1 MPTDKHVQK
10 PTCKLVGKD
19 GNVFAVIGEVRKVLK
34 QAGRH
39 EQAAELVKAAFRA
52 KSYEKVLALC
62 FRYVNVE

>member
-1 MPTDKHVQK
+1 
-10 PTCKLVGKD
+10 LVGKD